1 MTYAM
6 EKKNIL
12 PHCKVRDLDYK
23 PFEMENK
30 GAVMDQEI
38 ENKGA
43 VMDQEI
49 ENKGAVMDQEKGISK
64 NLSA

>member
-1 MTYAM
+1 MQPITPTMTYTTG
-6 EKKNIL
+6 KKKIL

-30 GAVMDQEI
+30 GAVMDQE
-38 ENKGA
+38 
-43 VMDQEI
+43 
-49 ENKGAVMDQEKGISK
+49 KGISK

>member
-6 EKKNIL
+6 EKKHIL

-43 VMDQEI
+43 VMDQE
-49 ENKGAVMDQEKGISK
+49 KGISK

>member
-1 MTYAM
+1 MQPITPTMTYAM

-43 VMDQEI
+43 VMDQE
-49 ENKGAVMDQEKGISK
+49 KGISK

>member
-1 MTYAM
+1 M
-6 EKKNIL
+6 
-12 PHCKVRDLDYK
+12 
-23 PFEMENK
+23 
-30 GAVMDQEI
+30 